1 MANYAVNELMRISD
15 LIKQK
20 STETTRAAATA
31 INRTATF
38 AIKETIE
45 RMIDDVNL
53 EESYIKKHLRTVARA
68 SAANLRAVIQ
78 ANERETNLT
87 RYRYSL
93 SKSGASVSVN
103 RGQFRTIKK
112 AFMVTN
118 LRNSGTSGI
127 ALSNRDAVEYFTR
140 ALRKGAGATPKKR
153 AKLARIRQKAA
164 NKPNGIE
171 VLKSRSIN
179 QLMLSVRE
187 DIQPTV
193 RQFLIDEFLKDFF
206 KR

>member
-1 MANYAVNELMRISD
+1 MAKSSFDKLYAVAD
-15 LIKQK
+15 LIKEK
-20 STETTRAAATA
+20 STQTNRAASTA
-31 INRTATF
+31 INKTATF

-45 RMIDDVNL
+45 AMMGEVTL

-68 SAANLRAVIQ
+68 SPANLRAVIQ

-87 RYRYSL
+87 RYKYSQ
-93 SKSGASVSVN
+93 SKAGVSVAVN

-112 AFMVTN
+112 AFYVTN

-127 ALSNRDAVEYFTR
+127 ALRNRDAVEYFTR
-140 ALRKGAGATPKKR
+140 ALRKGYGATAKKR

-187 DIQPTV
+187 DIQPQI
-193 RQFLIDEFLKDFF
+193 RQFLIDEFVKDFF
-206 KR
+206 K